1 MEIYYIITLIIVF
14 LYIIYLIIKK
24 LRNLERE
31 RVSEQNYSNTQR
43 TFNNNFVSPNNINDD
58 NSLINEK
65 INKLKK
71 IKFNNYIENNKESC
85 CINIDT
91 KNNFT
96 CSICYDII
104 NNDEEVYIIPCN
116 HILHKKCI
124 KDIAKINPI
133 CPFCREN
140 LFI

>member
-31 RVSEQNYSNTQR
+31 RVTEQNYSNTQR

-65 INKLKK
+65 INKLKT
-71 IKFNNYIENNKESC
+71 IKFNNYIEENKESC
-85 CINIDT
+85 CITIDT

-104 NNDEEVYIIPCN
+104 DNDEEVYIIPCN

-140 LFI
+140 LFV